1 MRYFL
6 RTTDQSAAED
16 VVTLL
21 KMKSSFWGTAMFSG
35 RLLLVFLRKACCS
48 IGLMESQCTILWNRK

>member
-16 VVTLL
+16 VVISVEDEKFLL
-21 KMKSSFWGTAMFSG
+21 GDCHVFRAFAAS
-35 RLLLVFLRKACCS
+35 FLRKACCS

>member
-16 VVTLL
+16 VVIIVEDEKFLL
-21 KMKSSFWGTAMFSG
+21 GDCHVFRAVAASFFKEGMLFNWSNGISMYDF
-35 RLLLVFLRKACCS
+35 V
-48 IGLMESQCTILWNRK
+48 E